1 MEKKKP
7 LRKCVGC
14 NEMKPKSELVRVIR
28 TAEGEIL
35 LDTTGR
41 MNGRGAYICRSVEC
55 LEKARKAR
63 RFEKSFSC
71 RIEESVYEV
80 MLSELSE
87 GSQDS

>member
-55 LEKARKAR
+55 LEKVRKNNSLSR
-63 RFEKSFSC
+63 SFGMSISSDIYEK
-71 RIEESVYEV
+71 IAA
-80 MLSELSE
+80 ELK
-87 GSQDS
+87 